1 MPPEIKDLT
10 TLFLELGQFDPQH
23 TLYLNEEAPYHKS
36 SLCMVVDE
44 QADDF
49 ARQNGFYPVFSIET
63 VQKIVVEARNSLP
76 DITLDDLIEAFN
88 YYYEEHDF
96 I

>member
-1 MPPEIKDLT
+1 MTPEIKDLT
-10 TLFLELGQFDPQH
+10 TMFLEIAQINPQH
-23 TLYLNEEAPYHKS
+23 TLYLNEEAPYHKN
-36 SLCMVVDE
+36 SLCIVADE
-44 QADDF
+44 HSDEF
-49 ARQNGFYPVFSIET
+49 ARKNGFYPVFSIET
-63 VQKIVVEARNSLP
+63 VQKIVLEARNSLP